1 MASDRVLAVFL
12 RPYHFEQEYNFPDQ
26 MAAGAGLLYLQA
38 YSDHLDLAAAVLGPL
53 E

>member
-1 MASDRVLAVFL
+1 MASDRALAAFL

-26 MAAGAGLLYLQA
+26 VAAGAGLLDLQPC
-38 YSDHLDLAAAVLGPL
+38 SDHLDLAAAVLGLL